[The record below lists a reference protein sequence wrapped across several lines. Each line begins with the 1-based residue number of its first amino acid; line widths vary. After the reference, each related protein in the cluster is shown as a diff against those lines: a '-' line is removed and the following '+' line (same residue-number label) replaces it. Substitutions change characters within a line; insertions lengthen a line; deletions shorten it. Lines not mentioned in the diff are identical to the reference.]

1 MSDRLPMDLKI
12 YIGDDTKLR
21 GRTEGGVLHL
31 EVAPG
36 FVYGRFNRQEV
47 LQKFAAAAGELAGR
61 EIRVML
67 SELKPDE
74 RPRRDIDELRAFKE
88 VKFI

>member
-1 MSDRLPMDLKI
+1 MDLRI
-12 YIGDDTKLR
+12 CIGDKAKLR
-21 GRTEGGVLHL
+21 ARIEGDVLHL
-31 EVAPG
+31 EVIPG
-36 FVYGRFNRQEV
+36 FVYGRFNKQEV